1 MGNRRNGFALIA
13 LTLHKRSKNDAKEIW
28 LYSCP
33 SFFVYQNK
41 FMPYK
46 SLAQERYFNS
56 NRAKLEKQG
65 VNVDEWNKASAG
77 KKLPMRINKKV
88 KVAKKLLKKYKNL

>member
-1 MGNRRNGFALIA
+1 MKRNAQSLPRLLSELESIY
-13 LTLHKRSKNDAKEIW
+13 N
-28 LYSCP
+28 
-33 SFFVYQNK
+33 